1 MNRFVKVMLYTFKGG
16 SVVDQERRESER
28 DIVIIWSWN
37 AAPSHS
43 NGVHTFTV
51 VSNNLAC

>member
-1 MNRFVKVMLYTFKGG
+1 MNRSVKVVFYTFKGS

-37 AAPSHS
+37 AAPSI
-43 NGVHTFTV
+43 GVHTFTV
-51 VSNNLAC
+51 VSSNLAC

>member
-1 MNRFVKVMLYTFKGG
+1 MNRSVKVVFYTFKGS

-51 VSNNLAC
+51 VSSNLAC